1 MAVFPDSLDEGANQD
16 IGYMPGKLK
25 WLLAEKLTKLGV
37 KIMNKDITGFVHKDR
52 NVLTGDSPLAANN
65 LGILAA
71 NELLDMVNEK

>member
-1 MAVFPDSLDEGANQD
+1 MASC
-16 IGYMPGKLK
+16 K
-25 WLLAEKLTKLGV
+25 KLTKLEV

-71 NELLDMVNEK
+71 NELLDMDVGESNRLNPIEEQISSLIEVWNA

>member
-1 MAVFPDSLDEGANQD
+1 MASC
-16 IGYMPGKLK
+16 K
-25 WLLAEKLTKLGV
+25 KLTKLEV

-71 NELLDMVNEK
+71 NELLDMAKEK

>member
-16 IGYMPGKLK
+16 IDYMPRKLK

-37 KIMNKDITGFVHKDR
+37 KIKNKDITGFVHKDR
-52 NVLTGDSPLAANN
+52 NVLTGDSPLAGNN

-71 NELLDMVNEK
+71 NELLDMVKEK